1 MRTRTKRDARPDLRW
16 RLLSVGTGVA
26 ALAGVIAFSA
36 FGGTVASA
44 PTAGLPHTSDYHSL
58 LVNPA
63 SSAELVLGTHQGL
76 YVSSDGGRHWRFDD
90 LAGNDAMNLV
100 RPPGDTIWLAGHEV
114 FKKSTDGGVRWRDVR
129 PSGLPSLDIHGFAVD
144 PRDPAKLYAAVA
156 GQGLYRSTDAGR
168 SFTAVSRQ
176 VGGGV
181 MALLVTRDGRI
192 LAGDMAQGLLESRN
206 GGKTWRVV
214 VRATILGLAVNPT
227 DPRRILAGTAGIA
240 LSTDA
245 GRTWGLAMKLPKG
258 VGPVAWSKSNPK
270 LAYAVGLNSIL
281 YRSSDGGV
289 SWVPVP
295 KGR

>member
-1 MRTRTKRDARPDLRW
+1 M
-16 RLLSVGTGVA
+16 A
-26 ALAGVIAFSA
+26 AGLAILAAVPVLSA
-36 FGGTVASA
+36 FGGTHSA
-44 PTAGLPHTSDYHSL
+44 APSKGLPHTSDYHSL

-63 SSAELVLGTHQGL
+63 SPTELVLGTHQGL
-76 YVSSDGGRHWRFDD
+76 FVSVDGGRHWRFDK
-90 LAGNDAMNLV
+90 LAGNDAMNLA

-114 FKKSTDGGVRWRDVR
+114 FKKSTDGGGRWSDVR
-129 PSGLPSLDIHGFAVD
+129 AAGLPSLDIHGFAVD

-168 SFTAVSRQ
+168 SFTVVSRQ

-181 MALLVTRDGRI
+181 MALVVTRDGRI
-192 LAGDMAQGLLESRN
+192 LAGDMTQGLLESQN

-214 VRATILGLAVNPT
+214 VRASILGLAVNPT
-227 DPRRILAGTAGIA
+227 DPKRILAGTAGVA

-245 GRTWGLAMKLPKG
+245 GRTWRLALELPKG

-270 LAYAVGLNSIL
+270 LAYAVGLNRVL

-289 SWVPVP
+289 SWQPVP